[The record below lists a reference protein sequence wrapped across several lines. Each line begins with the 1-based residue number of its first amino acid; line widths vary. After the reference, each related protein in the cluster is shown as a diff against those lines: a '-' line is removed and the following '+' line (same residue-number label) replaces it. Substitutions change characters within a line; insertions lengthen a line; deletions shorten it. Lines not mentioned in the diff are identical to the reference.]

1 MGAKA
6 APLPPR
12 QDATTQQNDSARTVQ
27 AGTAWLLRTE
37 GRAVDAEGV
46 PLAGSV
52 GVTFA
57 IYSEAAGG
65 APLWQ
70 ETQVVSAAA
79 GGRFR
84 ALLGAASESG
94 VPVEIFAG
102 GQSRWLGMLV
112 HAPGN
117 QEQPRLLLVS
127 VPFAVEAAN
136 AESLGGVPA
145 SSYVRA
151 EQLATAAQQ
160 AIAQQAGAQQAVNAT
175 GDAYINR
182 GTVSSAVKGVSAI
195 SASNAVAN
203 YIPVFS
209 DSLGDLATSS
219 LYMAG
224 SGYFGVNTSNPQFN
238 LHVISVTDPA
248 AIAVEGY
255 GVVGVNFIGR
265 RAEGTLASPSALLL
279 NDNFFA
285 LQGRGYGATG
295 FSSSSRAYIKF
306 FAAQNWTDTAQGSYI
321 SLATTPLNTAATAEA
336 MRILPGGQV
345 GIGTTTPDQMLTVA
359 GTIHSTAGG
368 IEFPDGSTQTS
379 ASTMALSSG
388 TLLLPSGLNGTTPG
402 NVDLQ
407 TETASKTMTDRLLI
421 AGTAKTMSGTPPQAN
436 VFSVAVAKGD
446 AAGGRVKFTLVASDG
461 THYAMETGEIIYLAD
476 PTSMNCAI
484 VISEYSAIP
493 PTYTNTTLAVPAI
506 GQTGALNAQCM
517 ATTFTGNP
525 GMIIYDTL
533 PTSFTPTTHKLY
545 YTIENQSQTPLTLQ
559 P

>member
-12 QDATTQQNDSARTVQ
+12 QDATTQQIDSAQTLQ
-27 AGTAWLLRTE
+27 AATAWLLRTE

-46 PLAGSV
+46 PLTGTV

-57 IYSEAAGG
+57 IYAEATGG

-70 ETQVVSAAA
+70 ETQAVGAMA

-94 VPVEIFAG
+94 VPVAIFAG
-102 GQSRWLGMLV
+102 GQPRWLGVLV
-112 HAPGN
+112 HAPGVK
-117 QEQPRLLLVS
+117 EQPRTLLVS
-127 VPFAVEAAN
+127 VPYAVEAAN
-136 AESLGGVPA
+136 AENLGGAPA
-145 SSYVRA
+145 SAYVRT
-151 EQLATAAQQ
+151 EQLAAAAQQ
-160 AIAQQAGAQQAVNAT
+160 AIAQQSSNTAGSAYVNRT
-175 GDAYINR
+175 
-182 GTVSSAVKGVSAI
+182 TVNTAVKQVANLT
-195 SASNAVAN
+195 ANNAAQN

-224 SGYFGVNTSNPQFN
+224 SGNFGVNTSNPQFN
-238 LHVISVTDPA
+238 LHVVSVTDPA

-255 GVVGVNFIGR
+255 GVVGVNFMGR
-265 RAEGTLASPSALLL
+265 RAEGTMASPSALLL

-285 LQGRGYGATG
+285 LQGRGYGTTG

-321 SLATTPLNTAATAEA
+321 SLATTPLNTAASAEA

-345 GIGTTTPDQMLTVA
+345 GIGTTTPDQLLTVA
-359 GTIHSTAGG
+359 GTIHSTTGG

-379 ASTMALSSG
+379 ASTTALTSG
-388 TLLLPSGLNGTTPG
+388 TLLLPSGLSGSTPG

-407 TETASKTMTDRLLI
+407 TETAGKTMTDRLLI

-436 VFSVAVAKGD
+436 LFSVAVAAGD

-461 THYAMETGEIIYLAD
+461 THYAMETGEIIYLAN
-476 PTSMNCAI
+476 PISMNCAV
-484 VISEYSAIP
+484 VISEYSTVP
-493 PTYTNTTLAVPAI
+493 PTYTNTTLASPAI
-506 GQTGALNAQCM
+506 GQAGALNAQCE
-517 ATTFTGNP
+517 ATTFSGTP

>member
-27 AGTAWLLRTE
+27 PGTAWLLRTE

-79 GGRFR
+79 SGRFR
-84 ALLGAASESG
+84 TLLGAASESG

-102 GQSRWLGMLV
+102 GQPRWLGVLV
-112 HAPGN
+112 HSPGV

-145 SSYVRA
+145 SAYVRT
-151 EQLATAAQQ
+151 EQLAAVAQQ
-160 AIAQQAGAQQAVNAT
+160 AMNAA

-182 GTVSSAVKGVSAI
+182 GTVSTAVKGVAAV

-224 SGYFGVNTSNPQFN
+224 SGYFGVNNTNPQFN

-321 SLATTPLNTAATAEA
+321 SLATTPLNTAASAEA

-345 GIGTTTPDQMLTVA
+345 GIGTSTPDQLLTVA
-359 GTIHSTAGG
+359 GTIHSTTGG

-379 ASTMALSSG
+379 ASTTALSSG

-461 THYAMETGEIIYLAD
+461 THYAMETGEIIYLAN

-506 GQTGALNAQCM
+506 GQTGALNAQCE
-517 ATTFTGNP
+517 ATTFSGSP
-525 GMIIYDTL
+525 GLIIYDTL

-559 P
+559 Q

>member
-12 QDATTQQNDSARTVQ
+12 QDATTQENDSARTVQ
-27 AGTAWLLRTE
+27 PGTAWLLRTE

-46 PLAGSV
+46 PLAGTV

-57 IYSEAAGG
+57 IYSEATGG

-70 ETQVVSAAA
+70 ETQVVHATTD
-79 GGRFR
+79 GRFR
-84 ALLGAASESG
+84 ALLGVASESG
-94 VPVEIFAG
+94 VPVEILAG
-102 GQSRWLGMLV
+102 GQPRWLGVLV
-112 HAPGN
+112 HSPGV
-117 QEQPRLLLVS
+117 QEQPRLRLVS

-145 SSYVRA
+145 SAYVRK
-151 EQLATAAQQ
+151 EQLAAAAQQ
-160 AIAQQAGAQQAVNAT
+160 AMNAA

-182 GTVSSAVKGVSAI
+182 DAVSTAVKGVAAV

-306 FAAQNWTDTAQGSYI
+306 FAAQNWTDAAQGSYI
-321 SLATTPLNTAATAEA
+321 SLATTPLNTAATVEA

-345 GIGTTTPDQMLTVA
+345 GVGTTTPDQMLTVA
-359 GTIHSTAGG
+359 GTIHSTTGG
-368 IEFPDGSTQTS
+368 VEFPDGSTQTS
-379 ASTMALSSG
+379 ASTTALTSG
-388 TLLLPSGLNGTTPG
+388 TLVLPSGLNGTTPG

-436 VFSVAVAKGD
+436 LFSVAVAAGD
-446 AAGGRVKFTLVASDG
+446 AAGGRVKFTLVASNG
-461 THYAMETGEIIYLAD
+461 TSYAMETGEIIYLAN
-476 PTSMNCAI
+476 PTSMNCAV
-484 VISEYSAIP
+484 VISEYSVVP
-493 PTYTNTTLAVPAI
+493 PSYTNTTLAVPAI
-506 GQTGALNAQCM
+506 GQTGALNAQCE
-517 ATTFTGNP
+517 ATTFSGNP
-525 GMIIYDTL
+525 GLIIYDTL

-559 P
+559 Q